1 MQYKEGYGK
10 LGKSVARQFLTC
22 ESSFL
27 IAMCRCNNWFHI
39 MGVVC
44 RKKYLVFTTRYLTYL
59 YLECKSLCL
68 AKYVVNWYDID
79 GDDSSSY
86 WSI

>member
-44 RKKYLVFTTRYLTYL
+44 RKKIFGLHYKISYLFI
-59 YLECKSLCL
+59 S
-68 AKYVVNWYDID
+68 
-79 GDDSSSY
+79 
-86 WSI
+86 